1 MIPKRSRILA
11 ALFLG
16 GMLST
21 HIAICWLVRGQVA
34 EARPDFLIYY
44 TEARI
49 FHSSE
54 PANLYDEA
62 TEATIQRQVA
72 APNWTPRQVKPYMH
86 PPFEILLFA
95 PLGSFSFVGAYAV
108 WGAINL
114 LLLLVCVLLFR
125 KTFPLFRE
133 FNPALWLIGLLS
145 FFPIF
150 LTMLEG
156 QDTLFVLL
164 AYICSF
170 RALRRNAELSAGAWL
185 GLGLVRP
192 HLVLPFVFILALRR
206 KWTFLGGFALSMA
219 GAAALSIL
227 VVGWRGALAYP
238 RYIWS
243 LEHSRSALVIPAQ
256 YIPNLRG
263 LVEYFGRSLLSPALL
278 VVLTVLASLLLAI
291 WAASK
296 WASVPGGDGP
306 LSDVPFCIALV
317 AASLMS
323 YHEFIYDFSIL
334 MLPIVVTLN
343 AAEGLARDIMFKVWC
358 LLPIL
363 LFFLSPLYVLLWY
376 HWGLLNLM
384 ALFEL
389 GFAYGLS
396 RELTERE
403 DFLATASP

>member
-1 MIPKRSRILA
+1 MIPKRSRMLG

-16 GMLST
+16 GMLSI
-21 HIAICWLVRGQVA
+21 HIAIFWLVRGQIA
-34 EARPDFLIYY
+34 EARPDFVIYY

-49 FHSSE
+49 FHSSQ
-54 PANLYDEA
+54 PASLYDEA
-62 TEATIQRQVA
+62 TEGSIQRQVA
-72 APNWTPRQVKPYMH
+72 APGWTPRQVKPYMH

-95 PLGSFSFVGAYAV
+95 PLGSLSFVGAYAV

-114 LLLLVCVLLFR
+114 LLLLICVLLLR
-125 KTFPLFRE
+125 RTFLLVRE
-133 FNPALWLIGLLS
+133 FNPALCLSVLLS

-150 LTMLEG
+150 LTILEG

-164 AYICSF
+164 AYICSL
-170 RALRRNAELSAGAWL
+170 RALRRNADLSAGAWL

-227 VVGWRGALAYP
+227 VVGWQGALRYP

-243 LEHSRSALVIPAQ
+243 LEGSRSELVIPAQ

-263 LVEYFGRSLLSPALL
+263 LVEYFAGRLLSPTLL
-278 VVLTVLASLLLAI
+278 VVLTVLASVLLAI

-296 WASVPGGDGP
+296 WASVPGGSGP
-306 LSDVPFCIALV
+306 VSDVPFCIALV

-334 MLPIVVTLN
+334 MLPIVVTVN
-343 AAEGLARDIMFKVWC
+343 AAERLTDAMFGVWR

-363 LFFLSPLYVLLWY
+363 LLFLSPLYVLLWY
-376 HWGLLNLM
+376 RWGLLNLM
-384 ALFEL
+384 ALVEL
-389 GFAYGLS
+389 GLVYGLS
-396 RELTERE
+396 REIPGQEG
-403 DFLATASP
+403 FFGLAGR